1 MTSREEFTF
10 ANGRKAIFEM
20 PDVLK
25 MVGSGLDIPNDALY
39 DVLTLMNTSLNTTD
53 MAADLRGQMRLVRGG
68 YELVALCI
76 VSPKI
81 ILPRDETGDPLT
93 DDQMSYRDITPAE
106 VARINNRFLYGI
118 PLSLSFATNNQP
130 DVGEG
135 DTPSGDDVPEQAE

>member
-1 MTSREEFTF
+1 MPEEFIFT
-10 ANGRKAIFEM
+10 NGRRAVFEM

-25 MVGSGLDIPNDALY
+25 LVAGGIEIPNDALY

-53 MAADLRGQMRLVRGG
+53 LAADLRGQMRLVRGG
-68 YELVALCI
+68 YELAALCI

-81 ILPRDETGDPLT
+81 ILPRDETDAPLT

-118 PLSLSFATNNQP
+118 PLALSFATDNGPELGAATAP
-130 DVGEG
+130 D
-135 DTPSGDDVPEQAE
+135 GDDLPQSTE